1 MRKVILF
8 IAVLFSLGCQ
18 AQKPGS
24 VNNIRPN
31 PSRPKPTPPK
41 TSRPKPEPPKEPVSP
56 QPSKATGTINGHGY
70 VDLGLPSGLKWATCN
85 VGANRPEE
93 YGDYFAWGETSPK
106 SSYDEENSETYGK
119 DNSWLQRNG
128 YIDSYGDLTMAH
140 DAARANWGSSWRLPT
155 KDEIDELVENTTT
168 KWTTVNGKEGRLV
181 TSKRNGKSI
190 FLPSAG
196 YRYGTPLNGAGEDG
210 YSWSTTPFE
219 RDATRAYYL

>member
-8 IAVLFSLGCQ
+8 IVVAFSLCCQ

-93 YGDYFAWGETSPK
+93 YGDYFAWGETSPN
-106 SSYDEENSETYGK
+106 SS
-119 DNSWLQRNG
+119 
-128 YIDSYGDLTMAH
+128 
-140 DAARANWGSSWRLPT
+140 
-155 KDEIDELVENTTT
+155 
-168 KWTTVNGKEGRLV
+168 
-181 TSKRNGKSI
+181 
-190 FLPSAG
+190 
-196 YRYGTPLNGAGEDG
+196 
-210 YSWSTTPFE
+210 
-219 RDATRAYYL
+219 